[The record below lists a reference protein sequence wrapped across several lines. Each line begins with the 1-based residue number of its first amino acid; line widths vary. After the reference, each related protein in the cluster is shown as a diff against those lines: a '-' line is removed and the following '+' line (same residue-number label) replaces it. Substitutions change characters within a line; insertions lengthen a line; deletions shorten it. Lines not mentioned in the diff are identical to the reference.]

1 MKLGGAP
8 LTGQNEALEG
18 TIFEPGFCKML
29 FAGDTVVET
38 LAAVVTRTPDLTAAP
53 AALRLN

>member
-1 MKLGGAP
+1 MAAGKP
-8 LTGQNEALEG
+8 
-18 TIFEPGFCKML
+18 L

-53 AALRLN
+53 AAFRLN